1 MKKYI
6 FSVLLASLI
15 ALPVYAGF
23 SLGQTRVIY
32 NESDRQSTV
41 RLINSGKDDYYLVQS
56 WINQTENEESPRAN
70 NFIITPPVFKFLP
83 DSENTLLI
91 KALNENFPSDRESLY
106 FLNVKAIPATDTSTK
121 NKITFATK
129 SVIKLIYRPKSLNAQ
144 DAANAWKKLEI
155 TAQPEKVILRNPT
168 PYFINIGVLMVNG
181 RSEKISYAPPFGKYT
196 ITLKG
201 NVRVSSV
208 EYNVISDFG
217 GASELHKVKL

>member
-15 ALPVYAGF
+15 ALPAYAGF

-56 WINQTENEESPRAN
+56 WINQTENEDSPRAN

-83 DSENTLLI
+83 ESENTLLI
-91 KALNENFPSDRESLY
+91 KALNENFPSDRESLF
-106 FLNVKAIPATDTSTK
+106 FLNVKAIPATDSSVK

-155 TAQPEKVILRNPT
+155 TAQPGKVTLRNPT
-168 PYFINIGVLMVNG
+168 PYVINLGVLMVNG
-181 RSEKISYAPPFGKYT
+181 RSEKISYAPPFGEYT
-196 ITLKG
+196 VTLKD
-201 NVRVSSV
+201 NARVTSV

>member
-56 WINQTENEESPRAN
+56 WINQTENEESPQAN

-129 SVIKLIYRPKSLNAQ
+129 SVIKLIYRPKSLNAK